1 MLLRSWISRAGL
13 AERAAWVPAGRGE
26 RDPQRFCLSVL
37 QALHQ
42 TAVGSA
48 PVRAVTAALALYRGL
63 ARGQMSVVGPV
74 SAVGAAVVPV
84 APGMA
89 LGERPGVLA
98 VAGAL
103 VARPPSCSR
112 RPAARC
118 AAGGSGLF
126 DGLAF
131 GILFIGLAQAGR
143 DAGIWPVACEQTGT
157 LLVTLVVAVSSR
169 EPLKI
174 PVRAAG
180 QTATGPLMPA
190 SGRAIR
196 LTLIRWVYVTLSVV
210 EVRP

>member
-1 MLLRSWISRAGL
+1 VVSRPRLFGRLRAQARVSVVSAPPGSGKTVLLRSWISRAGL
-13 AERAAWVPAGRGE
+13 AERAAWVPAGCGE

-48 PVRAVTAALALYRGL
+48 LVRAVTAALALYRGL

-118 AAGGSGLF
+118 AAGSA
-126 DGLAF
+126 LACSTAWPSASCSSVSRRPA
-131 GILFIGLAQAGR
+131 GTRAYGRWQASR
-143 DAGIWPVACEQTGT
+143 PVRCWSRW
-157 LLVTLVVAVSSR
+157 SSR
-169 EPLKI
+169 SPH
-174 PVRAAG
+174 
-180 QTATGPLMPA
+180 A
-190 SGRAIR
+190 SR
-196 LTLIRWVYVTLSVV
+196 
-210 EVRP
+210 